1 MIASSTAIAALNST
15 IEDLRRELQEIKHHT
30 VSKSAF
36 NELKAENDKLRK
48 DFDSMRDRFNK
59 RLNEMMQEV
68 DDEKKVRLS
77 TQVEMERIRKL
88 VSESHV

>member
-1 MIASSTAIAALNST
+1 M
-15 IEDLRRELQEIKHHT
+15 
-30 VSKSAF
+30 SKSAF

-48 DFDSMRDRFNK
+48 DLDTMRDRFNK

-68 DDEKKVRLS
+68 DEEKKLRLS
-77 TQVEMERIRKL
+77 TQVEIERIRKL